1 MSMNF
6 YISGQRE
13 ITVNK
18 TGAQETQHINYQ
30 PWQTPTVVTRE
41 ILASADPVAAY
52 KAWVMTQAED
62 EQEAV
67 YREDD
72 FMCDDDP
79 VGFKTVNAVK
89 EECTEVDEWVAAV
102 TALGYELEFYSL

>member
-6 YISGQRE
+6 YIRGTRE

-18 TGAQETQHINYQ
+18 TGAVETQNCDYQ
-30 PWQTPTVVTRE
+30 PWQTPTVVTYE
-41 ILASADPVAAY
+41 LLKQPDPVAAY
-52 KAWVMTQAED
+52 KAWVMSKAVD

-79 VGFKTVNAVK
+79 VGFKIVNAGK
-89 EECTEVDEWVAAV
+89 EECEQVDTWIAAV